1 VDPRGFGVCELSGK
15 ATRKILDTERM
26 IGALDELAKVSLIL
40 SWRLSY
46 LRYGDNQVRKIR

>member
-1 VDPRGFGVCELSGK
+1 
-15 ATRKILDTERM
+15 M

-46 LRYGDNQVRKIR
+46 LRYGDDQDKNESEMDRKTHVIDTISGFVFESSDKKP

>member
-1 VDPRGFGVCELSGK
+1 MDPGGFGVRELSCK

-46 LRYGDNQVRKIR
+46 LRYGDDKVMKMK